1 MYKGDNLMNL
11 DGFSL
16 IDDQKKD
23 IYSYMNE
30 FPDDKDFEKAVKK
43 YAKPLK
49 DYQELLNLE
58 RTVRITYRNRIQAA
72 NRLLQTEAFLQGI
85 NIYYSC
91 ISVVLSVLSLLSSSR
106 EVSVWATI
114 ISAILAVSIV
124 YLNAQKYGSRSQEL
138 KTNYIALHRLLYKI
152 YESVASN
159 EATLANLTTEY
170 CDLLQTSE
178 NHTDL
183 DYLRQKTRQG
193 EKLYP
198 SEKFCYYLS
207 VVWRY
212 CIKIDLVIFPI
223 GLFVFFF
230 VRGDFKGI
238 LY

>member
-1 MYKGDNLMNL
+1 MILV
-11 DGFSL
+11 GFSL
-16 IDDQKKD
+16 LDEQKKD
-23 IYSYMNE
+23 INAYMNE
-30 FPDDKDFEKAVKK
+30 FPDDKDFEKAIKK

-72 NRLLQTEAFLQGI
+72 NRLLGTEAFLQGI

-138 KTNYIALHRLLYKI
+138 KTNYIALHRLLYEI
-152 YESVASN
+152 YEAVASN
-159 EATLANLTTEY
+159 EANLSKLTTEY

-183 DYLRQKTRQG
+183 DYLRQKVHQG
-193 EKLYP
+193 EKLYFT
-198 SEKFCYYLS
+198 EKCQYYSSIVCRGCVKIGL
-207 VVWRY
+207 VV
-212 CIKIDLVIFPI
+212 FPI
-223 GLFVFFF
+223 GLFIFFF